1 MLGYQTEGLT
11 IVVVP
16 TVSLADDQILA
27 AKQIIKSKTVDQEV
41 FSYKSGV
48 QVPPIINAIQN
59 RTARLLFISPEA
71 LMNNQAFESVLKVAN
86 KQHYIKKYCN

>member
-1 MLGYQTEGLT
+1 MRTPDGYTTLVSLPTGGGKSLITQMLGYQTEGLT

-27 AKQIIKSKTVDQEV
+27 AKQIIKRKTVDQEV

-48 QVPPIINAIQN
+48 QVAPIINAIQN
-59 RTARLLFISPEA
+59 RTARLLFISPE
-71 LMNNQAFESVLKVAN
+71 Q
-86 KQHYIKKYCN
+86 